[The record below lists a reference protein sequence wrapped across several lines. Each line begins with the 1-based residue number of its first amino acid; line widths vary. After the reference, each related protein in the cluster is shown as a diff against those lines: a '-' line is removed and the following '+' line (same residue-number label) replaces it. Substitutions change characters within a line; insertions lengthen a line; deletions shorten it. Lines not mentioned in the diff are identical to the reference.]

1 MKPEEFNTLNAN
13 DRAFVVEG
21 YLDGF
26 KAAIECVES
35 IIVRIGEPTIDKLF
49 ISNRDM
55 IAATLQQSLA
65 KMNEVVKDDSFI
77 QR

>member
-1 MKPEEFNTLNAN
+1 MKPEEFNALNTN
-13 DRAFVVEG
+13 DREFVVEG

>member
-1 MKPEEFNTLNAN
+1 MKPEEFNALNTN

>member
-1 MKPEEFNTLNAN
+1 MKPEEFNALNTN
-13 DRAFVVEG
+13 DRAFVAEG

-35 IIVRIGEPTIDKLF
+35 IIVRIGEPTSDKLF

>member
-1 MKPEEFNTLNAN
+1 MKPEEFNALNTN

-55 IAATLQQSLA
+55 IAATLQQSLT

>member
-1 MKPEEFNTLNAN
+1 MKPEEFNALNAN

>member
-1 MKPEEFNTLNAN
+1 MKPAEFNALNTN
-13 DRAFVVEG
+13 DRTFVVEG

-26 KAAIECVES
+26 KAAIDCVES

-65 KMNEVVKDDSFI
+65 KMNEAMRDDSFI